1 MDSRARRSTIA
12 DKLRVSGEA
21 SIVALAKEFGTSEM
35 TIRRDLDALELEGL
49 ARRSRGGAISVQSRS
64 FEPPILQRASHM
76 SDSKCRIGQAAV
88 SLLRKDE
95 TVIID
100 VGSTTQS
107 MARVIPEDLN
117 LTVMTSSLLVAS
129 ELSSKQKVRT
139 VVSGGVVR
147 SGELSLVGSRAVE
160 AYHDLNCDT
169 AFIGVAGVSASKGL
183 TEYNLDDSAVK
194 RAAMAASRRIV
205 VLADATK
212 LGTVALV
219 TVAPVIKIDILIT
232 DATPDNPEVQLIANM
247 GIEIMFVNPNE

>member
-1 MDSRARRSTIA
+1 
-12 DKLRVSGEA
+12 
-21 SIVALAKEFGTSEM
+21 
-35 TIRRDLDALELEGL
+35 
-49 ARRSRGGAISVQSRS
+49 
-64 FEPPILQRASHM
+64 
-76 SDSKCRIGQAAV
+76 V

-100 VGSTTQS
+100 VGSTTQA

-129 ELSSKQKVRT
+129 ELSAKQNIRT

-147 SGELSLVGSRAVE
+147 SGELSLIGSRAVE
-160 AYHDLNCDT
+160 SYEDLNCDT
-169 AFIGVAGVSASKGL
+169 AFIGVAGVSAAKGL

-219 TVAPVIKIDILIT
+219 TVAAVTKIDILIT
-232 DATPDNPEVQLIANM
+232 DASPENPEVQSIANM